1 MALRDIIT
9 RRLFVVDAHY
19 PRTIIAGVFFFT
31 LLILW
36 KVPGLEIDPGLRSLV
51 PRDHPTVQNM
61 ELAEDLFSGSE
72 IVVIAIETD
81 SLLSERTLTKFSA
94 LQDSLEAMGLI
105 SRTVSIYSQKY
116 IVPDDGGFGVE
127 PLFDDIPSDSAGRAL
142 LLQTLHE
149 SGVIGNL
156 VSEDLKLM
164 CFIAQV
170 DASLDFDEIEFREAL
185 YRIIEEI
192 EAPES
197 LSIKEQ
203 LRGHLEDFCTN
214 RAMGKVKE
222 DLNRG
227 VPFTEEGETYFRYK
241 DFWKFLERNK
251 WKALEHNTTAHRLE
265 EYFGVKEQRIRI
277 YGMSVR
283 VMVVKAF
290 ERPKNTDDTLPTIKK
305 GSF

>member
-9 RRLFVVDAHY
+9 RRLFVLDAHY

-36 KVPGLEIDPGLRSLV
+36 KIPGLEIDPGLRSLV

-170 DASLDFDEIEFREAL
+170 DASLDFDEIEFREEL
-185 YRIIEEI
+185 FRIIEEFDG
-192 EAPES
+192 PERIHLAS
-197 LSIKEQ
+197 PVISSAESIDNVRRDLRTFTPIALGLMIFLLLLS
-203 LRGHLEDFCTN
+203 
-214 RAMGKVKE
+214 
-222 DLNRG
+222 
-227 VPFTEEGETYFRYK
+227 FRS
-241 DFWKFLERNK
+241 WIGIFLPLFVRTHGLAGSVCPDH
-251 WKALEHNTTAHRLE
+251 W
-265 EYFGVKEQRIRI
+265 RIDPNHADR
-277 YGMSVR
+277 YC
-283 VMVVKAF
+283 
-290 ERPKNTDDTLPTIKK
+290 
-305 GSF
+305 